1 MPAPRPETI
10 IMREAREAARDDKL
24 RVTIEMG
31 RDGITRITMEPA
43 PKPVDPNRDEDT
55 SSPRKDSGEPTP
67 GRWQ

>member
-31 RDGITRITMEPA
+31 QGGVVRITMEPA
-43 PKPVDPNRDEDT
+43 PQPVDPNREEEP
-55 SSPRKDSGEPTP
+55 SSPRKGSGDKRP

>member
-24 RVTIEMG
+24 RVSIEMG

-43 PKPVDPNRDEDT
+43 PPPVDPNRETDP
-55 SSPRKDSGEPTP
+55 SSPRKEGGDPQP